1 MKDKPVRPPKDH
13 RLTNRQARELKLRD
27 QRTQVLRMD
36 SETALEAL
44 LDAPAPATLIQSF
57 PDQDLYFLM
66 HHIGPSDFI
75 PVLSSAASDQWEYL
89 LDVEVWDGD
98 RLDTKI
104 MTKAFDL
111 LFQADPERFL
121 RWMIMEKPDYFEFYL
136 FQYMDIVIREHD
148 EVPPSDFDDYITL
161 DDKFYFRFPE
171 EKRAK
176 DSAGDSLDDSEEND
190 TAVTG
195 GDMSFSEEVQASELI
210 DTMVRKLADMD
221 LSVFHGLMLE
231 TINVLPA
238 ETEEEQFRL
247 KTIRL
252 AEKGFLPFHEA
263 IGIYQPTPLKS
274 LRKRPKT
281 QVFSSDTFDPDLPM
295 PPQSFTRFLEGED
308 LFVNALTRLPA
319 DFMLTLESELA
330 ALVNKVVS
338 ADRIKVRGTETLS
351 SVIRKTSAFLSL
363 GLESIL
369 RNKASLEKA
378 GDLIQTYYLE
388 DLFRT
393 GSGAGIQLKTA
404 VNKWYKHSFVQQRN
418 LPLSFLGETFLGVM
432 GGLLLDRP
440 LYFDNYETGDL
451 YRHFASL
458 SDIQTTRKAIDQIM
472 GIDDLLARLD
482 PDITTFKKG
491 VLTYKSLILTL
502 WAKDRLGLAPDLSP
516 IDTDRFTPFFT
527 ALFVREPGLK
537 APDPGTGSNVA
548 GSQQTEDIRSDDLV
562 LWASEIF
569 GMDLPLPIKNLL
581 KDLVAE
587 IREEYAEVRP
597 ERIDPRFMP
606 HFLLRRG

>member
-1 MKDKPVRPPKDH
+1 
-13 RLTNRQARELKLRD
+13 
-27 QRTQVLRMD
+27 
-36 SETALEAL
+36 
-44 LDAPAPATLIQSF
+44 
-57 PDQDLYFLM
+57 M

>member
-1 MKDKPVRPPKDH
+1 
-13 RLTNRQARELKLRD
+13 
-27 QRTQVLRMD
+27 
-36 SETALEAL
+36 
-44 LDAPAPATLIQSF
+44 
-57 PDQDLYFLM
+57 
-66 HHIGPSDFI
+66 
-75 PVLSSAASDQWEYL
+75 
-89 LDVEVWDGD
+89 
-98 RLDTKI
+98 
-104 MTKAFDL
+104 
-111 LFQADPERFL
+111 
-121 RWMIMEKPDYFEFYL
+121 
-136 FQYMDIVIREHD
+136 MDIVIREHD